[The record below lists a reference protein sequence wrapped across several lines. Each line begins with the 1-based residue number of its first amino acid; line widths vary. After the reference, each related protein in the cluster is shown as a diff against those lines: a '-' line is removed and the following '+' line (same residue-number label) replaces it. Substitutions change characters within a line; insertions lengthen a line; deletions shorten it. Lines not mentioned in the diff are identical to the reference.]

1 MGQAKIAISID
12 DSLLARVDTL
22 VAENLYPNRSR
33 AIQEA
38 VQEKL
43 ELLDRSRLARECAK
57 LTPSAEKMLA
67 EEKIIIESDQWPTY

>member
-57 LTPSAEKMLA
+57 LAPFAEKMLA
-67 EEKIIIESDQWPTY
+67 EEHMAIESDQWPAY

>member
-33 AIQEA
+33 AIQKA